1 MLIMVSFLKKEIYE
15 GHKMRVPFDKSTL
28 EFIDQGALVL
38 PTYTKGS
45 LWHHP
50 RLRGLT
56 TLSCYLH

>member
-1 MLIMVSFLKKEIYE
+1 
-15 GHKMRVPFDKSTL
+15 MRVPFDKSTL